1 MDKGT
6 IYMIPTTLG
15 GESTSDII
23 PEDVKA
29 QTIGLRHFIVE
40 NIKSARR
47 YLRKIDR
54 TFPIDESTFFILNK
68 KTEPSELN
76 SFMSPLYDVHNIGV
90 ISDAGCPGVADPGAA
105 IVSLALSTGIR
116 VHPMV
121 GPSSILLALMGSGF
135 SGQKF
140 TFHGYLPKERRDRI
154 SALKYYEGD
163 TRKTGTTHLFMDT
176 PLRNMNVLDDLLNNL
191 ADPTMICIA
200 CDISLP
206 TQDIRTMSAK
216 DWRDKAYDLAKRPAM
231 FAIGIG
237 Q

>member
-29 QTIGLRHFIVE
+29 QTIGLRYFIVE

-68 KTEPSELN
+68 KTEPGEVN
-76 SFMSPLYDVHNIGV
+76 SFMSPLYDGHNIGV
-90 ISDAGCPGVADPGAA
+90 MSDAGCPGVADPGAA
-105 IVSLALSTGIR
+105 IVSLAHSTGIR

-176 PLRNMNVLDDLLNNL
+176 PFRNMNVLDDLLNNL

-206 TQDIRTMSAK
+206 TEDIRTMSAK